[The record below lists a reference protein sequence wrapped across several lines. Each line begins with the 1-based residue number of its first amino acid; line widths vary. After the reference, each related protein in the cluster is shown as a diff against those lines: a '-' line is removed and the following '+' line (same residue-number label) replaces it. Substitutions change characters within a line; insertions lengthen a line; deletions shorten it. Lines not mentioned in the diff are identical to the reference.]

1 MTVQYTEQDVRRRA
15 YELWESRGRPD
26 GSSADDWM
34 AAEQALK
41 LEFEREAG
49 ATPFEPLAANAA
61 EALEPG
67 VLDAE
72 RAPPSPRNRKPR
84 GDAARAQT

>member
-1 MTVQYTEQDVRRRA
+1 MPVQYTEQDVRRRA

-26 GSSADDWM
+26 GSSDDDWI
-34 AAEQALK
+34 AAEEALR
-41 LEFEREAG
+41 LEAQREAG
-49 ATPFEPLAANAA
+49 ESSLEPLAADAA

-67 VLDAE
+67 VLDTE
-72 RAPPSPRNRKPR
+72 GAPISSRNRKPR